1 MASEN
6 PPFTLNPDVIAEAL
20 QAKGYKSVRDFAE
33 RLGLHRNTV
42 GNYLNG
48 QAVLPEALERM
59 LLALDLSPGQAL
71 RETVLRRK
79 VPGLR
84 ITRLLEQLGQ
94 AAPENAI
101 VLFGSRARGTHKPF
115 SDYDLGV
122 FREAGIPFQKF
133 SRLLDITEEWNGQE
147 LSTVQLVNLSAA
159 DEQFLHGICNDACF
173 VGGNTEQWAAF
184 LKKSGVVPYE

>member
-71 RETVLRRK
+71 RETVLRR
-79 VPGLR
+79 
-84 ITRLLEQLGQ
+84 
-94 AAPENAI
+94 
-101 VLFGSRARGTHKPF
+101 
-115 SDYDLGV
+115 
-122 FREAGIPFQKF
+122 
-133 SRLLDITEEWNGQE
+133 
-147 LSTVQLVNLSAA
+147 
-159 DEQFLHGICNDACF
+159 
-173 VGGNTEQWAAF
+173 
-184 LKKSGVVPYE
+184 